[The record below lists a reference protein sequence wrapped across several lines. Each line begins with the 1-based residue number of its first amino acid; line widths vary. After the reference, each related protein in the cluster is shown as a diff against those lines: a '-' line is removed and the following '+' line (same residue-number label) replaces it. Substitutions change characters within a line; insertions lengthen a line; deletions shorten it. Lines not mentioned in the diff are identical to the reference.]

1 LNIGAHKK
9 KTAQNSCARS
19 AFINSHKKRD
29 LILRAREEK
38 SLEARA
44 KEVSSPDVARKSARI
59 SSRACEKDAIRFF
72 V

>member
-1 LNIGAHKK
+1 VYLNIGRPKK
-9 KTAQNSCARS
+9 NCKIRARIPPRYKLVQS
-19 AFINSHKKRD
+19 

-44 KEVSSPDVARKSARI
+44 KEISTPDVARKSARI

-72 V
+72 A

>member
-1 LNIGAHKK
+1 
-9 KTAQNSCARS
+9 
-19 AFINSHKKRD
+19 

-44 KEVSSPDVARKSARI
+44 KEISSPDVARKSARI